1 MSVHTKKPASLR
13 QYITVFFFLLMLLL
27 GGLVLYNN
35 YRSVHILEKNVHA
48 NTKASLTLYQKAL
61 DRSLT
66 SAETYLYT
74 TAVGST
80 PMSNLRYYNF
90 NTTKWFQAKYQFKN
104 DLDYALHNYTVD
116 GFFCY
121 LPSKD
126 CYIPSTT
133 QTDDRPL
140 FIRSMLADGIADE
153 TLNCSEWTRFSY
165 KDTFYFFRVLHLNDT
180 YIGCWVSTNTLLS
193 SIADYSDSSYPFYFS
208 TPEGALLTNRFS
220 VQLPPGDSVPFSLET
235 IDSEQMFVVSNAL
248 KSAPFYLTM
257 LVPASEIYSNTHLL
271 SSVIVVLALGLIFIW
286 FLLLVAVRIG
296 ILHPL
301 EQLACAIRRMREGN
315 LAVRVETDRLPE
327 EFQTVFGAFNDMVSE
342 ISDLKIDIY
351 ERKLQKKTLESQY
364 LKQQIT
370 PHFMINCLNTA
381 CQLTELNELTLAENM
396 LKSLSTHLRYTLSS
410 GQTVPLREELSL
422 VENYIAMSNIRY
434 PGCIRYFPDC
444 GSELDSATVVPLLLL
459 NFVENSIKYEVAMGE
474 ILDIHIEVR
483 AKAVPQSDSS
493 AVHICIWDSGN
504 GFSDEILPVIRNY
517 SAKLPEETFHIGIH
531 NVWFRMNHIFPDC
544 DFSFSNRPNAGAQID
559 IRFPYRPFLPQN
571 STMEAAL

>member
-1 MSVHTKKPASLR
+1 MSVHAKKPASLR
-13 QYITVFFFLLMLLL
+13 QYVTVFFLLLILLL
-27 GGLVLYNN
+27 GGLVQYNN
-35 YRSVHILEKNVHA
+35 YRSVHILEQNVYA

-61 DRSLT
+61 DRSLA

-74 TAVGST
+74 TAVGSA
-80 PMSNLRYYNF
+80 PLLNLRYYDF
-90 NTTKWFQAKYQFKN
+90 NTTKWFQANYQFQN

-133 QTDDRPL
+133 HTDDRPL
-140 FIRSMLADGIADE
+140 FIRRMLADGIADG
-153 TLNCSEWTRFSY
+153 TLDCSEWTVFSY
-165 KDTFYFFRVLHLNDT
+165 DDTFYLFRVLHLNDM
-180 YIGCWVSTNTLLS
+180 YIGSWVSTDTLLA
-193 SIADYSDSSYPFYFS
+193 SIVDYSDSSYPFYFS
-208 TPEGALLTNRFS
+208 TPGGALLTNRLS
-220 VQLPPGDSVPFSLET
+220 VQLPPGDFVPYSLET

-257 LVPASEIYSNTHLL
+257 LIPASEIYSNIHLL
-271 SSVIVVLALGLIFIW
+271 SPVILVLALGLIFIW
-286 FLLLVAVRIG
+286 LLLLFAARIG

-301 EQLACAIRRMREGN
+301 EQLAYAIRQMRDGN
-315 LAVRVETDRLPE
+315 LDVRLETARLPE
-327 EFQTVFGAFNDMVSE
+327 EFHTVFNAFNDMVSE

-351 ERKLQKKTLESQY
+351 ERKLQKKTLEAQY

-396 LKSLSTHLRYTLSS
+396 LKNLSTHLRYTLSS
-410 GQTVPLREELSL
+410 GQTVPLSEELAL

-434 PGCIRYFPDC
+434 PGCIRYFPDF
-444 GSELDSATVVPLLLL
+444 GSESGSATVVPLLLL
-459 NFVENSIKYEVAMGE
+459 NFVENSIKYEVVMGQ
-474 ILDIHIEVR
+474 ILDIHIEIR
-483 AKAVPQSDSS
+483 TEPAPQSD
-493 AVHICIWDSGN
+493 APLVCICIWDSGN
-504 GFSDEILPVIRNY
+504 GFSDEILPVVRNY

-544 DFSFSNRPNAGAQID
+544 DFTFSNRQNAGAQIN
-559 IRFPYRPFLPQN
+559 IRFPFRPFLPQN